1 MFRISYTKFCAE
13 DLPMPFYRSFQVN
26 EPPKPA
32 ASQKTDMP
40 PKTQAVP
47 VQNIVPE
54 QSGNPPESRI
64 QPQNT
69 QQENQLQTPATPR
82 ETQRQIMPENQTQE
96 IPQPVIPENRTPA
109 VPRQTAP
116 ESPAPAIPQ
125 PVTPENQMPA
135 EMPELPPANNGTPFQ
150 PQTPE
155 TPEPVPPRYPADM
168 STAAFG
174 GLRVSVGN
182 IRDNLPITGASI
194 QISETNGNT
203 TTLIDEINT
212 ASTGQ
217 TDVIELPAPPR
228 AYSEESGSP
237 RPYAEYNLTIRADG
251 FEPVQIVGAEVLPD
265 VVALQ
270 NVQMLPM
277 LQAEPQTAETFVI
290 PDHTLYGIYPPKI
303 AEDEVKEMAG
313 SGEIVLSSVVIPEF
327 IVVHDGTPTNT
338 SAQNYYVRYR
348 DYIKNVASSEI
359 YATWPESTIYANI
372 LAIQSFTLNRVY
384 TEWYRNRGYNF
395 TITSSTAYDHKWIPE
410 RNIFDTINT
419 AVDNIF
425 NNFLSRP
432 NVRQPIL
439 TQYCDGKRVSCPGL
453 MSQWGSKY
461 LGDDGYDA
469 IQILRNYYGAS
480 IYINTTEEISGVPS
494 SFPGEAL
501 TEGSRGEAV
510 RQMQEQLNAIADVYY
525 VVPNIAAD
533 GIFGPRTAEAVRA
546 FQRQFDLTPNGIVDF
561 TTWYKISEIYVAI
574 TRIAEYTR

>member
-1 MFRISYTKFCAE
+1 
-13 DLPMPFYRSFQVN
+13 MPFYRSFQVN

-32 ASQKTDMP
+32 APQKTATP
-40 PKTQAVP
+40 LNTQAVP

-64 QPQNT
+64 QPLNT
-69 QQENQLQTPATPR
+69 QQENQVQTPA
-82 ETQRQIMPENQTQE
+82 ETQRQLLPENQTQRA
-96 IPQPVIPENRTPA
+96 PQPAVPENRTPA
-109 VPRQTAP
+109 VP
-116 ESPAPAIPQ
+116 Q
-125 PVTPENQMPA
+125 PVTPETRTPEMTQSAAPENRTPA
-135 EMPELPPANNGTPFQ
+135 GTPDLPPSNNGTPLQ

-155 TPEPVPPRYPADM
+155 APEPVTPRYPADM

-194 QISETNGNT
+194 QISETNGDT
-203 TTLIDEINT
+203 TTLIDEIST

-217 TDVIELPAPPR
+217 TDVIELPAPPL

-237 RPYAEYNLTIRADG
+237 RPYSEYNLTIRADG
-251 FEPVQIVGAEVLPD
+251 FEPVQIVGTEVLPD

-277 LQAEPQTAETFVI
+277 LQPEPQTAETFVI

-303 AEDEVKEMAG
+303 VEDEVKEMAG

-439 TQYCDGKRVSCPGL
+439 TQYCDGKRVTCPGL

>member
-1 MFRISYTKFCAE
+1 
-13 DLPMPFYRSFQVN
+13 MPFYRSFQVN

-32 ASQKTDMP
+32 APQKTATP
-40 PKTQAVP
+40 LNTQAVP

-64 QPQNT
+64 QPLNT
-69 QQENQLQTPATPR
+69 QQENQVQTPA
-82 ETQRQIMPENQTQE
+82 ETQRQLLPENQTQRA
-96 IPQPVIPENRTPA
+96 PQPAVPENRTPA
-109 VPRQTAP
+109 VPQPVTP
-116 ESPAPAIPQ
+116 ETPAPAVPQ
-125 PVTPENQMPA
+125 PVTPENRTPEMTQSAAPENRTPA
-135 EMPELPPANNGTPFQ
+135 GTPDLPPSNNGTPLQ

-155 TPEPVPPRYPADM
+155 APEPVTPRYPADM

-194 QISETNGNT
+194 QISETNGDT
-203 TTLIDEINT
+203 TTLIDEIST

-217 TDVIELPAPPR
+217 TDVIELPAPPL

-237 RPYAEYNLTIRADG
+237 RPYSEYNLTIRADG
-251 FEPVQIVGAEVLPD
+251 FEPVQIVGTEVLPD

-277 LQAEPQTAETFVI
+277 LQPEPQTAETFVI

-303 AEDEVKEMAG
+303 VEDEVKEMAG

-439 TQYCDGKRVSCPGL
+439 TQYCDGKRVTCPGL

-533 GIFGPRTAEAVRA
+533 GIFGPRTEEAVRA

-574 TRIAEYTR
+574 TRIAEYTK

>member
-1 MFRISYTKFCAE
+1 
-13 DLPMPFYRSFQVN
+13 MPFYRSFQVN
-26 EPPKPA
+26 DSLKTN
-32 ASQKTDMP
+32 SQQKTVTAKGTNTSP
-40 PKTQAVP
+40 GEQAFP
-47 VQNIVPE
+47 VQNIIQTQNESSPESQIQTQVPE
-54 QSGNPPESRI
+54 ISQNIPT
-64 QPQNT
+64 PQN
-69 QQENQLQTPATPR
+69 QVL
-82 ETQRQIMPENQTQE
+82 E
-96 IPQPVIPENRTPA
+96 IPTPV
-109 VPRQTAP
+109 
-116 ESPAPAIPQ
+116 
-125 PVTPENQMPA
+125 M
-135 EMPELPPANNGTPFQ
+135 
-150 PQTPE
+150 
-155 TPEPVPPRYPADM
+155 PRYPADM
-168 STAAFG
+168 SAASFG
-174 GLRVSVGN
+174 GLRVTVGN
-182 IRDNLPITGASI
+182 IADNFPINNATV
-194 QISETNGNT
+194 QISETVGNT
-203 TTLIDEINT
+203 TTLIDEIRTT
-212 ASTGQ
+212 AAGQ
-217 TDVIELPAPPR
+217 TNVIELPAPPR
-228 AYSEESGSP
+228 EYSEESGSP
-237 RPYAEYNLTIRADG
+237 RPYAEYNLTVRAEG

-270 NVQMLPM
+270 RIQMLP
-277 LQAEPQTAETFVI
+277 LDTSETRTAETFVI

-303 AEDEVKEMAG
+303 IEEEIKEIAG
-313 SGEIVLSSVVIPEF
+313 SGEIVLSQVVIPEF
-327 IVVHDGTPTNT
+327 VVVHDGTPNDT

-359 YATWPESTIYANI
+359 YATWPEATIYANI

-439 TQYCDGKRVSCPGL
+439 TQYCDGRRVTCPGL

-461 LGDDGYDA
+461 LGDQGYDA
-469 IQILRNYYGAS
+469 IEILRNYYGDS

-501 TEGSRGEAV
+501 SEGSRGEAV

-525 VVPNIAAD
+525 VVPSVAAD

-546 FQRQFDLTPNGIVDF
+546 FQEQFDLTANGIADF
-561 TTWYKISEIYVAI
+561 TTWYKISEIYVAV

>member
-1 MFRISYTKFCAE
+1 
-13 DLPMPFYRSFQVN
+13 MPFYRSFQVN

-32 ASQKTDMP
+32 APQKTATP
-40 PKTQAVP
+40 LNTQAVP

-64 QPQNT
+64 QPLNT
-69 QQENQLQTPATPR
+69 QQENQVQTPA
-82 ETQRQIMPENQTQE
+82 ETQRQLLPENQTQRA
-96 IPQPVIPENRTPA
+96 PQPAVPENRTPA
-109 VPRQTAP
+109 VPQPVTP
-116 ESPAPAIPQ
+116 ETPAPAVPQ
-125 PVTPENQMPA
+125 PVTPENRTPEMTQSAAPENRTPA
-135 EMPELPPANNGTPFQ
+135 GTPDLPPSNNGTPLQ

-155 TPEPVPPRYPADM
+155 APEPVTPRYPANM

-194 QISETNGNT
+194 QISETNGDT
-203 TTLIDEINT
+203 TTLIDEIST

-217 TDVIELPAPPR
+217 TDVIELPAPPL

-237 RPYAEYNLTIRADG
+237 SPYSEYTLTIRADG
-251 FEPVQIVGAEVLPD
+251 FEPVQIVGTEVLPD

-277 LQAEPQTAETFVI
+277 LQPEPQTAETFVI

-303 AEDEVKEMAG
+303 VEDEVKEMAG

-439 TQYCDGKRVSCPGL
+439 TQYCDGKRVTCPGL

-574 TRIAEYTR
+574 TRIAEYTK

>member
-1 MFRISYTKFCAE
+1 
-13 DLPMPFYRSFQVN
+13 MPFYRSFQVN

-32 ASQKTDMP
+32 APQKTASP
-40 PKTQAVP
+40 LKTQAVP

-54 QSGNPPESRI
+54 QSGNPPE
-64 QPQNT
+64 NT
-69 QQENQLQTPATPR
+69 QPENRMPAPGNMQTPATP
-82 ETQRQIMPENQTQE
+82 ETQRQVPPE
-96 IPQPVIPENRTPA
+96 VRTPA
-109 VPRQTAP
+109 VTQPGLP
-116 ESPAPAIPQ
+116 ESRTPAIP
-125 PVTPENQMPA
+125 TPEALENQIPA
-135 EMPELPPANNGTPFQ
+135 ELPETPPGAAASPLQ
-150 PQTPE
+150 PQTPGA
-155 TPEPVPPRYPADM
+155 TEPVPPRYPADM

-174 GLRVSVGN
+174 GLRISVGN

-194 QISETNGNT
+194 QISETEGNT

-217 TDVIELPAPPR
+217 TDVIELPAPPL
-228 AYSEESGSP
+228 AYSEEFGSP
-237 RPYAEYNLTIRADG
+237 RPYTEYNLTIRAEG
-251 FEPVQIVGAEVLPD
+251 FEPVQIVGTEVLPD

-303 AEDEVKEMAG
+303 VEDEVKEMAG

-439 TQYCDGKRVSCPGL
+439 TQYCDGKRVTCPGL

-574 TRIAEYTR
+574 TRIAEYTK

>member
-1 MFRISYTKFCAE
+1 
-13 DLPMPFYRSFQVN
+13 MPFYRSFQVN

-32 ASQKTDMP
+32 ASQKTAAP
-40 PKTQAVP
+40 LKTQAVP

-54 QSGNPPESRI
+54 QSGNPPE
-64 QPQNT
+64 NT
-69 QQENQLQTPATPR
+69 QPENRMPAPGNMQTPATP
-82 ETQRQIMPENQTQE
+82 ETQRQVPPE
-96 IPQPVIPENRTPA
+96 VRTPA
-109 VPRQTAP
+109 VTQPGLP
-116 ESPAPAIPQ
+116 ESRTPAIP
-125 PVTPENQMPA
+125 TPEALENQIPA
-135 EMPELPPANNGTPFQ
+135 ELPETPPGAAASPLQ
-150 PQTPE
+150 PQTPG
-155 TPEPVPPRYPADM
+155 TTEPVPPRYPADM

-194 QISETNGNT
+194 QISETEGNT
-203 TTLIDEINT
+203 TTLIDEIST

-237 RPYAEYNLTIRADG
+237 RPYAEYNLTIRAEG
-251 FEPVQIVGAEVLPD
+251 FEPVQIVGTEVLPD

-303 AEDEVKEMAG
+303 VEDEVKEMAG

-439 TQYCDGKRVSCPGL
+439 TQYCDGKRVTCPGL

>member
-1 MFRISYTKFCAE
+1 
-13 DLPMPFYRSFQVN
+13 MPFYRSFQVN

-32 ASQKTDMP
+32 AFPKTETS

-47 VQNIVPE
+47 VQNIIPE
-54 QSGNPPESRI
+54 QSGVPQEALPENTR
-64 QPQNT
+64 QTTPQAQT
-69 QQENQLQTPATPR
+69 QTEPQQATPENTR
-82 ETQRQIMPENQTQE
+82 QTTPQAQIRTEPQQALLENTRQTTPQAQTQTEPQQTMPENAE
-96 IPQPVIPENRTPA
+96 NDIP
-109 VPRQTAP
+109 
-116 ESPAPAIPQ
+116 
-125 PVTPENQMPA
+125 NQV
-135 EMPELPPANNGTPFQ
+135 
-150 PQTPE
+150 PE
-155 TPEPVPPRYPADM
+155 TPSPVAPRYPADM
-168 STAAFG
+168 STASFG

-182 IRDNLPITGASI
+182 ISDNFPITDASI
-194 QISETNGNT
+194 QISETIGNT

-212 ASTGQ
+212 TATGQ
-217 TDVIELPAPPR
+217 TNIIELPAPPR
-228 AYSEESGSP
+228 SYSEEAGSP
-237 RPYAEYNLTIRADG
+237 RPYAEYNLTIRAEG
-251 FEPVQIVGAEVLPD
+251 FEPVQIVGTEVLPD

-270 NVQMLPM
+270 NVQMLP
-277 LQAEPQTAETFVI
+277 LVQPEPQTAETFVI

-303 AEDEVKEMAG
+303 VEEEIKETAG

-327 IVVHDGTPTNT
+327 IVVHDGTLTNT

-359 YATWPESTIYANI
+359 YATWPESTLYANI

-432 NVRQPIL
+432 DVRQPIL
-439 TQYCDGKRVSCPGL
+439 TQYCDGKRVTCPGL
-453 MSQWGSKY
+453 MSQWGSKS
-461 LGDDGYDA
+461 LGDQGYDA
-469 IQILRNYYGAS
+469 IEILRNYYGDT

-501 TEGSRGEAV
+501 SEGSRGEAV

-525 VVPNIAAD
+525 AIPNIAAD

-546 FQRQFDLTPNGIVDF
+546 FQKQFDLTPNGIVDF

>member
-1 MFRISYTKFCAE
+1 
-13 DLPMPFYRSFQVN
+13 MPFYRSFQVN

-32 ASQKTDMP
+32 APQKTATP
-40 PKTQAVP
+40 LNTQAVP

-64 QPQNT
+64 QPLNT
-69 QQENQLQTPATPR
+69 QQENQVQTPA
-82 ETQRQIMPENQTQE
+82 ETQRQLLPENQTQRA
-96 IPQPVIPENRTPA
+96 PQPAVPENRTPA
-109 VPRQTAP
+109 VPQPVTP
-116 ESPAPAIPQ
+116 ETPAPAVPQ
-125 PVTPENQMPA
+125 PVTPENRTPEMTQSAAPENRTPA
-135 EMPELPPANNGTPFQ
+135 GTPDLPPSNNGTPLQ

-155 TPEPVPPRYPADM
+155 APEPVTPRYPADM

-194 QISETNGNT
+194 QISETNGDT
-203 TTLIDEINT
+203 TTLIDEIST

-217 TDVIELPAPPR
+217 TDVIELPAPPL

-237 RPYAEYNLTIRADG
+237 RPYSEYNLTIRADG
-251 FEPVQIVGAEVLPD
+251 FEPVQIVGTEVLPD

-277 LQAEPQTAETFVI
+277 LQPEPQTAETFVI

-303 AEDEVKEMAG
+303 VEDEVKEMAG

-439 TQYCDGKRVSCPGL
+439 TQYCDGKRVTCPGL

-574 TRIAEYTR
+574 TRIAEYTK

>member
-1 MFRISYTKFCAE
+1 
-13 DLPMPFYRSFQVN
+13 MPFYRSFQVN

-32 ASQKTDMP
+32 ASQKTAAP
-40 PKTQAVP
+40 LKTQAVP

-54 QSGNPPESRI
+54 QSGNPPE
-64 QPQNT
+64 NT
-69 QQENQLQTPATPR
+69 QPENRMPAPGNMQTPATP
-82 ETQRQIMPENQTQE
+82 ETQRQVPPE
-96 IPQPVIPENRTPA
+96 VRTPA
-109 VPRQTAP
+109 VTQPGLP
-116 ESPAPAIPQ
+116 ESRTPAIP
-125 PVTPENQMPA
+125 TPEALENQIPA
-135 EMPELPPANNGTPFQ
+135 ELPETPPGVAASPLQ
-150 PQTPE
+150 PQTPGA
-155 TPEPVPPRYPADM
+155 TEPVPPRYPADM

-174 GLRVSVGN
+174 GLRISVGN

-194 QISETNGNT
+194 QISETEGNT

-217 TDVIELPAPPR
+217 TDVIELPAPPL
-228 AYSEESGSP
+228 AYSEEFGSP
-237 RPYAEYNLTIRADG
+237 RPYTEYNLTIRAEG
-251 FEPVQIVGAEVLPD
+251 FEPVQIVGTEVLPD

-303 AEDEVKEMAG
+303 VEDEVKEMAG

-439 TQYCDGKRVSCPGL
+439 TQYCDGKRVTCPGL

>member
-69 QQENQLQTPATPR
+69 QQESQLQTPATPR
-82 ETQRQIMPENQTQE
+82 ETQRQVTPENQTQE

-182 IRDNLPITGASI
+182 IR
-194 QISETNGNT
+194 
-203 TTLIDEINT
+203 
-212 ASTGQ
+212 
-217 TDVIELPAPPR
+217 
-228 AYSEESGSP
+228 
-237 RPYAEYNLTIRADG
+237 
-251 FEPVQIVGAEVLPD
+251 
-265 VVALQ
+265 
-270 NVQMLPM
+270 QMLPM

>member
-1 MFRISYTKFCAE
+1 
-13 DLPMPFYRSFQVN
+13 MPFYRSFQVN

-32 ASQKTDMP
+32 ASQKTAAP
-40 PKTQAVP
+40 LKTQAVP

-54 QSGNPPESRI
+54 QSGNPPE
-64 QPQNT
+64 NT
-69 QQENQLQTPATPR
+69 QPENRMPAPGNMQTPATP
-82 ETQRQIMPENQTQE
+82 ETQRQVPPE
-96 IPQPVIPENRTPA
+96 VRTPA
-109 VPRQTAP
+109 VTQPGLP
-116 ESPAPAIPQ
+116 ESRTPAIP
-125 PVTPENQMPA
+125 TPEALENQIPA
-135 EMPELPPANNGTPFQ
+135 ELPETPPGAAASPLQ
-150 PQTPE
+150 PQTPGA
-155 TPEPVPPRYPADM
+155 TEPVPPRYPADM

-174 GLRVSVGN
+174 GLRISVGN

-194 QISETNGNT
+194 QISETEGNT

-237 RPYAEYNLTIRADG
+237 RPYAEYNLTIRAEG
-251 FEPVQIVGAEVLPD
+251 FEPVQIVGTEVLPD

-303 AEDEVKEMAG
+303 VEDEVKEMAG

-439 TQYCDGKRVSCPGL
+439 TQYCDGKRVTCPGL

-574 TRIAEYTR
+574 TRIAEYTK